1 MNALLQKAETAG
13 LVKITLFP
21 ANDMKITQK
30 QFQFTLDISPLDF
43 IISLIYH
50 FSKN

>member
-43 IISLIYH
+43 ASA
-50 FSKN
+50 